1 MFPLTSPLVPVS
13 QLSEQDTMARLRIF
27 AQREVYYYV

>member
-13 QLSEQDTMARLRIF
+13 QVSEQDVVARLRIS
-27 AQREVYYYV
+27 AHRKVYYV

>member
-13 QLSEQDTMARLRIF
+13 QVSEQDVGTQIRIS
-27 AQREVYYYV
+27 AQREVYYV

>member
-13 QLSEQDTMARLRIF
+13 QVSEQEVSTRIRIS
-27 AQREVYYYV
+27 AQWEVYYYV

>member
-13 QLSEQDTMARLRIF
+13 QVSEQDVAARLRIS
-27 AQREVYYYV
+27 AQREVYYV